1 MNSKIVQEWAD
12 LKPNVHMYIQEFHG
26 KMADRKRR
34 PVLLLGMDTQAITF
48 LSDLNLPVL
57 SEMLIGLDVEDSRV
71 CVRLHAKLQ
80 WKQPFG
86 ELILYHSK
94 LHIQKEQTL
103 YITGQLNRMLTE
115 VEFEAVSRSTYG
127 KATDHVPQS
136 KPYRYIDFTI

>member
-1 MNSKIVQEWAD
+1 MNSKILQEWAD

-26 KMADRKRR
+26 KMVDRKRR

-48 LSDLNLPVL
+48 LSDLNLPVI
-57 SEMLIGLDVEDSRV
+57 SEMVLGLDVEDSRI

-86 ELILYHSK
+86 ELILYHSN
-94 LHIQKEQTL
+94 LHIQKDQTL

-115 VEFEAVSRSTYG
+115 VEFEAVPRSTYG
-127 KATDHVPQS
+127 NATDPSPQL
-136 KPYRYIDFTI
+136 KPYRYIDFII

>member
-1 MNSKIVQEWAD
+1 MNSKILQEWAD

-26 KMADRKRR
+26 KMVDRKRR

-48 LSDLNLPVL
+48 LSDLNLPVI
-57 SEMLIGLDVEDSRV
+57 SEMVLGLDVEDSRI
-71 CVRLHAKLQ
+71 CVRLHATLQ

-86 ELILYHSK
+86 ELILYHSN
-94 LHIQKEQTL
+94 LHIQKDQTL

-127 KATDHVPQS
+127 NATDPSPQL
-136 KPYRYIDFTI
+136 KPYRYIDFII